1 MVQLSRLGWRLALA
15 AAALLLLGGGTA
27 RLVASTASAGVAGTT
42 TGVEIVGST
51 RTGGIERVVDVLTR
65 GLGLPLPEGTRV
77 HVYATREA
85 FRRGLVQD
93 AAMGEEGA
101 DELAAFAIGMARP
114 GRALLNGRLADGSS
128 EWLRLVAHELTHVSQ
143 FELAGGE
150 GRAEQWLAEG
160 MAEHVAF
167 QALERLGGGSL
178 ATHRR
183 LALVRVRKQPA
194 FAHGRLDLTTLGS
207 PRDFTLRHQREGSVE
222 TYHLSFLLADYL
234 IQEHG
239 FAKMVEYFGRLRRQS
254 SEAAFTAAFGENLAA
269 FETNALT
276 CLQAVTGVGG
286 PEMAPQ
292 VDRAKGLRPLGLPG
306 QRSSRP
312 GEAVARL
319 DFRPGS

>member
-1 MVQLSRLGWRLALA
+1 MVQLSRLGPRVVLA
-15 AAALLLLGGGTA
+15 AAVLLLLGGGATPV
-27 RLVASTASAGVAGTT
+27 LVSAASAGVAGTM
-42 TGVEIVGST
+42 TGVEIVGGP
-51 RTGGIERVVDVLTR
+51 RTGGIERVVDVLTQS
-65 GLGLPLPEGTRV
+65 LGLPLPAGTRV

-101 DELAAFAIGMARP
+101 DEMAAFAIGLARP
-114 GRALLNGRLADGSS
+114 GRALLNGRLAGGSS

-167 QALERLGGGSL
+167 QALERLGAGSL

-183 LALVRVRKQPA
+183 LALVSVQRQPA
-194 FAHGRLDLTTLGS
+194 FAHGRLDLSTLAS

-234 IQEHG
+234 VQEHG
-239 FAKMVEYFGRLRRQS
+239 FGTMVEYFGRLRRQS
-254 SEAAFTAAFGENLAA
+254 PDAAFTAAFGEPLAA
-269 FETNALT
+269 FEAEALAY
-276 CLQAVTGVGG
+276 LQAVTAG
-286 PEMAPQ
+286 P
-292 VDRAKGLRPLGLPG
+292 D
-306 QRSSRP
+306 
-312 GEAVARL
+312 
-319 DFRPGS
+319 